1 MTTRE
6 VADIVKR
13 FVVSTLSYGTRNA
26 GRLGGVSHTTV
37 AEWRTWRRGGSNPE
51 TLPPPLP
58 ETVLSLRGYLEI
70 AGDVEIKRAAFRIAA
85 DRLDGLAKQLRSE
98 AASPSTDLSE
108 PDAVAGLDSDID
120 LDEGPEGDDD
130 SE

>member
-1 MTTRE
+1 M
-6 VADIVKR
+6 
-13 FVVSTLSYGTRNA
+13 
-26 GRLGGVSHTTV
+26 
-37 AEWRTWRRGGSNPE
+37 
-51 TLPPPLP
+51 P